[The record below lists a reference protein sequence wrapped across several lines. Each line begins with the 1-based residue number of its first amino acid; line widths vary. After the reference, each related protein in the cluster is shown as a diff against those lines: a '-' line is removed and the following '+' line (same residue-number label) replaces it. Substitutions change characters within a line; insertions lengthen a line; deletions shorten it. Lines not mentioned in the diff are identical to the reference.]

1 MEKFKYEENGL
12 NITLQENRKN
22 EVKIRKVINRS

>member
-22 EVKIRKVINRS
+22 EVKIRKVLNRS